1 MAAKVISENEVSLN
15 GVYYP
20 LVAPVQS
27 SLASIYPGK
36 IVIGDTTKDS
46 QTRTSII
53 AWSDFQGGIGVNRM
67 EGAGD
72 VGRAWWSTCQLRY
85 KNHLVMG
92 GLATQTAAVSHGLSA
107 NQVGAIGE
115 LSDEVYAVW
124 NGTASENPKLYKYN
138 NTSDTWG
145 SEISANIP
153 DQVTDTITWTATNGT
168 TYLVFA
174 HYDSNGSGYSHSSNG
189 TSWTNDTADTK
200 FLTVWDDRLWGISHT
215 GQLWWSYSIGS
226 ETNDAKIP
234 LPSGYVTGMFV
245 ARDAG
250 GEPIIYVSTK
260 KGLFAHDAA
269 NAKFVET
276 QLFLPFHPDAGK
288 GAMRWRDSVYV
299 PSGLGIYKYINGANA
314 AVVTIMGPD
323 RDDGLPSDKR
333 GSIKHMEATHNE
345 LIAAVDATTAPTITS
360 GDSIPYQWSSHQG
373 SDVIDSDT
381 GYSSIL
387 GWDERGWETKWLSST
402 AGRAIDSMAVNNSY
416 DDYRLW
422 WGFNDRV
429 YFMTMPSDIINPSE
443 VSNFAYSESGSHETP
458 WVNAGQSEV
467 DKLALNLK
475 IEVQDASSDETVIV
489 QYATDYSESYTAMG
503 TITSDGITKYQFASG
518 AGTTFRAIKFKLTF
532 ARASGLTNKLK
543 SPDVVSMTLE
553 FRKKLP
559 AKWGHQA
566 RINLNKAYKGKS
578 SKDLRSS
585 LVSAIESTTL
595 VEFTFRD
602 DSGGTRN
609 YYVDVVSASGVEG
622 TGYDERGMSTVNL
635 VEP

>member
-145 SEISANIP
+145 AEISANIP

-489 QYATDYSESYTAMG
+489 QYAIDYSESYTAMG